1 MIGGKAVKLAAG
13 TQAFYE
19 AVHDNSDREYRKEKF
34 KSYWGKLADRKAE
47 IMPRYIIAR
56 ERRKGMKRA
65 YDEARRNE

>member
-1 MIGGKAVKLAAG
+1 MIGGQAVKLAAG
-13 TQAFYE
+13 SQAFYE

-34 KSYWGKLADRKAE
+34 KGYWGRLADRKSE

-56 ERRKGMKRA
+56 ERRKGLKRA